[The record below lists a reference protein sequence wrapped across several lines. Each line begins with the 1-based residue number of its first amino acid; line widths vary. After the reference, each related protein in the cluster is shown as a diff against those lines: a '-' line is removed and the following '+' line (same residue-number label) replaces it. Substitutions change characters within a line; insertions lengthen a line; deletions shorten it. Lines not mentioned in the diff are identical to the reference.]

1 MSKAAALEHV
11 YQEVNVASIARMC
24 WGAFVCPGVSSDA
37 GSAMTP
43 TVLGRN
49 SQRAWKSVMH
59 RIIEQPGLK
68 RTSKVI

>member
-1 MSKAAALEHV
+1 MSKTAALEQV

-24 WGAFVCPGVSSDA
+24 WGAFVCPGLSSDA
-37 GSAMTP
+37 GSAMIP